1 MAPSAEGAFLT
12 ATTGATQQGSSMSK
26 TTRRGLRRFQESLA
40 DVRKR
45 NRDVPPAEV
54 GAAVDAAV
62 RAVRAR
68 IDRSVIRQENL
79 LGEPEMARST
89 SVIIK
94 ISECTELR
102 LLADQDIG
110 YLQADTFSPAP
121 VRLRIGARRSCGIR
135 RC

>member
-1 MAPSAEGAFLT
+1 
-12 ATTGATQQGSSMSK
+12 
-26 TTRRGLRRFQESLA
+26 LA

-94 ISECTELR
+94 FSECTVLR

-110 YLQADTFSPAP
+110 YLQADTVSPAP

-135 RC
+135 RCWLARQRPSGSGCRARRSTSGRAGPESLL